1 MTKAPKISDVLRS
14 AILAGPGLRR
24 ISAATGVA
32 PSVLS
37 RFVRGE
43 QGIGLATADVLAGHF
58 GLELVN
64 KQAGRKAERK

>member
-1 MTKAPKISDVLRS
+1 MKKTPRISEVLRS

-37 RFVRGE
+37 RFVRGQ
-43 QGIGLATADVLAGHF
+43 QGIGLATADVLAEHL
-58 GLELVN
+58 GLVLVMQN
-64 KQAGRKAERK
+64 KRQVTK